1 MKNKKVKQ
9 TKLLLLDN
17 EIPELSFLTESEKS
31 LLPLIL
37 REYTNIKGRR
47 DFSDSALDIEGVHQ

>member
-1 MKNKKVKQ
+1 MKTKKVKQ

-37 REYTNIKGRR
+37 REYTNNQE
-47 DFSDSALDIEGVHQ
+47 FDSINEDISK